1 MEQVIEAVTSHPVR
15 VHDAPWL
22 HMSPTGLDFMA
33 SLLQRDP
40 DSRLTAG
47 QALRHPWFREQLG
60 DSWAAI
66 QPQDMGCVL
75 SDKDCSSSV
84 DSAVWQA
91 AQHVA
96 LRFFL

>member
-1 MEQVIEAVTSHPVR
+1 MIEAVTTHPVR

-22 HMSPTGLDFMA
+22 HLSPTGLDFMA

-40 DSRLTAG
+40 GSRLTAG

-60 DSWAAI
+60 SSWAAI
-66 QPQDMGCVL
+66 QPQEASSCVQL
-75 SDKDCSSSV
+75 SGKDCASSV
-84 DSAVWQA
+84 DDAVWQA

-96 LRFFL
+96 LRFFM